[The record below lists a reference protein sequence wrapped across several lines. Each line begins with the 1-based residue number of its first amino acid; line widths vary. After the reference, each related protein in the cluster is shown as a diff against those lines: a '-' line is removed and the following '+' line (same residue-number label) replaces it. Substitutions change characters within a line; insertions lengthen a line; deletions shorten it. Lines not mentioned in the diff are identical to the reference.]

1 MTVIIVQTDKNQTT
15 NPRQLGCIVIAP
27 TVDCADYIMSSII
40 NRYDGC
46 HRLSVLLIETL

>member
-15 NPRQLGCIVIAP
+15 NWRQFACIVIALI
-27 TVDCADYIMSSII
+27 VDCEDYTMSTVIYI
-40 NRYDGC
+40 HDGS